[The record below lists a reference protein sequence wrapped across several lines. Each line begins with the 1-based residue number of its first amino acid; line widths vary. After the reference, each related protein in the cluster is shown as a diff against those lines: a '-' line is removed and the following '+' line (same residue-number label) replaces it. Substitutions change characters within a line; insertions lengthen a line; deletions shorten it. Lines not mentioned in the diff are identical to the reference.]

1 MFLVYGQTM
10 DSHKKTCGS
19 SLKQSIKWDLIYVI
33 ITHHL
38 RSLFTWGHVCHIG
51 VLKQRN
57 GGHVGVP
64 NHPCLL
70 LFQLH
75 SCWSVTWVKT
85 LYSLSLLQKCSK
97 MGYSRK
103 KSPQWGAFFF
113 HPPPHAPHRFHPE
126 LQNCFSLLW
135 DFPACLA
142 LLGCGFFLE

>member
-10 DSHKKTCGS
+10 DLHKKTCGS

-38 RSLFTWGHVCHIG
+38 RSLFTWCHVCHIG

-57 GGHVGVP
+57 GAHVGVP

-103 KSPQWGAFFF
+103 KSPQWKAFFF
-113 HPPPHAPHRFHPE
+113 SSPPPPHHRFHPE

-142 LLGCGFFLE
+142 LLECGFFLE